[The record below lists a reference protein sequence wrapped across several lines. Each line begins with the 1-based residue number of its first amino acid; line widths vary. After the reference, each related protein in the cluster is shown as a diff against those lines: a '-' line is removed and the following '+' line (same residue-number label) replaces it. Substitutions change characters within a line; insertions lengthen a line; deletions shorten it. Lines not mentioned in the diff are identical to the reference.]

1 MDKSPHLLLKGP
13 MFAGNSMAGTFL
25 VGSNGLLPLAMG
37 QGHPKW
43 EGGRTGDTIYI
54 YSDPKKKIEM
64 YKFLVS

>member
-1 MDKSPHLLLKGP
+1 MDKSPRLLLKGP
-13 MFAGNSMAGTFL
+13 SYCWKFTMAGTFL

-54 YSDPKKKIEM
+54 HIVTPKKDRN
-64 YKFLVS
+64 V